1 VTIIATCTHST
12 YCDRVVGMT
21 AGCAVFDEVPAMLT
35 EIAALYDMDIRDPR
49 SRARPSNSVLE
60 ILPNNAMALSEKDWL
75 CSAKRA

>member
-1 VTIIATCTHST
+1 
-12 YCDRVVGMT
+12 
-21 AGCAVFDEVPAMLT
+21 VPAMLT